1 MKNIDVFFILVIK
14 KLGSKEI
21 FIQSH
26 TNNEAAD
33 TEFKRSLLR
42 GAQGSARHVIAT

>member
-33 TEFKRSLLR
+33 TEFKRS
-42 GAQGSARHVIAT
+42 QGSARHVIAT